1 MIFLSI
7 GSNLISKFGDRI
19 SNIKKIIEHLN
30 LNNVKVVKTSSYFET
45 PSYPKKKN
53 PKFINIVA
61 EILWN
66 KEPLELLNKISFIEK
81 TLGRTRNVKNEP
93 RICDI
98 DIVDFKGIILKSKN
112 LTLPHVN
119 MENRNFVLFPLQE
132 VCPDWKHPLNNMKI
146 DELINNL
153 DTKMMNEITRIL

>member
-19 SNIKKIIEHLN
+19 SNIKKIIVHLN

-45 PSYPKKKN
+45 PSYPNKKN

>member
-45 PSYPKKKN
+45 PSYPNKKN